1 MGVSFLI
8 NSLSAWPAASR
19 ANATNSNLLGAFIC
33 HARDVGRPSA
43 RRPSDC
49 KGPSAKALAA
59 WTHAIAS
66 AALSAK
72 LAMFL
77 AASLVRDSS
86 CEIAGSSPSNSPGL
100 RRGFT
105 LAPLLA
111 TNLRLCC
118 GFAGGGRSWTMACS
132 QSDSLQRADTHP
144 PLLARQA
151 QSPLS
156 AHARRMSRD
165 LARTQQDLRQ
175 RGARAHAVTL
185 GKVFSDSPA
194 MAQRS
199 SGHGPAT
206 LRIGKPQQGDAS
218 VLMQALN
225 DQLFDGWSL
234 RARQRLIVEGP
245 CQWVRRFQLLASSSA
260 FTTSRCPFCAVM

>member
-1 MGVSFLI
+1 MDACNCQRGSQRQTRHVSCGFVSSRQFVRNRGILSFKFST
-8 NSLSAWPAASR
+8 SL
-19 ANATNSNLLGAFIC
+19 T
-33 HARDVGRPSA
+33 
-43 RRPSDC
+43 
-49 KGPSAKALAA
+49 
-59 WTHAIAS
+59 
-66 AALSAK
+66 
-72 LAMFL
+72 
-77 AASLVRDSS
+77 
-86 CEIAGSSPSNSPGL
+86 GL

-156 AHARRMSRD
+156 AHARRRMSRD

-225 DQLFDGWSL
+225 D
-234 RARQRLIVEGP
+234 R
-245 CQWVRRFQLLASSSA
+245 
-260 FTTSRCPFCAVM
+260 